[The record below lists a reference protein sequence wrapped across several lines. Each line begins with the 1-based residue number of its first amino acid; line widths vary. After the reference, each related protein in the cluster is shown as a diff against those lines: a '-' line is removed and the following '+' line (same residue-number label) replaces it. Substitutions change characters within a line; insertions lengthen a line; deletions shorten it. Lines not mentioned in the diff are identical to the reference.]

1 MVERGAVNSN
11 VTGSIPVRRVMSTTE
26 EEIRSLESCRQFMY
40 DLLDPKKTPKVPK
53 YIRERARHVVKHYPL
68 VISVFLD
75 KYNHDTNIS
84 TTSVEE
90 QD

>member
-1 MVERGAVNSN
+1 MSL
-11 VTGSIPVRRVMSTTE
+11 VRSQSEEFMSTRE

-53 YIRERARHVVKHYPL
+53 YIRERAHRVVKHYPL
-68 VISVFLD
+68 VISVFVD
-75 KYNHDTNIS
+75 KYNHDTNIP
-84 TTSVEE
+84 TTSVKE